1 MKYNQGEYLEEF
13 NRLYRE
19 MDKIYHELAVG
30 AGMSDSAFFI
40 LYGILEMGDGCLQ
53 KEIAER
59 YSISKQTVNSSIQNL
74 KEKGYLL
81 LEEGRGRDKHIYFTE
96 AGQKF
101 VREKVFPVMEM
112 EKEVFAEMSLEESRE
127 LLRLMKKYLEIFQRK
142 AREGIGDE
150 TGKK

>member
-1 MKYNQGEYLEEF
+1 MKYNQGEHLEEF

-19 MDKIYHELAVG
+19 MDKIYHDLAVK

-53 KEIAER
+53 KEIAKR

-74 KEKGYLL
+74 KEKGYLS
-81 LEEGRGRDKHIYFTE
+81 LEEGRGRDKHIYFTK

-101 VREKVFPVMEM
+101 VEEKVFPVMEM
-112 EKEVFAEMSLEESRE
+112 EKEVFSEMSLEESRE
-127 LLRLMKKYLEIFQRK
+127 LLGLMKKYLEIFQK
-142 AREGIGDE
+142 KVREEMGDGA
-150 TGKK
+150 GKK